1 MLKSGDLVALSGRSS
16 GKSWYAIIGDLG
28 PNGKLG
34 EASVGLLMQA
44 ARWAKPPAYLAATDS
59 LDGLEQFDVV
69 VLKNTK
75 YGKPMTVANAPDM
88 ATVAQEAFK
97 RWGGG
102 LVTARQ
108 RLTACGRSVSP

>member
-1 MLKSGDLVALSGRSS
+1 MVPSIVVPKCWSNAYRKENPKTCAALPAPGVTPDVEVGDLVALSGRSS
-16 GKSWYAIIGDLG
+16 GKSGYAVIGDLG

-44 ARWAKPPAYLAATDS
+44 AGWTKPPAYLAATNS

-75 YGKPMTVANAPDM
+75 YGKP
-88 ATVAQEAFK
+88 
-97 RWGGG
+97 
-102 LVTARQ
+102 
-108 RLTACGRSVSP
+108 